1 MDLILKK
8 CNHFN
13 HQEKVKR
20 QSRPQLSSS
29 GFIFHSKTSR
39 TTKMAISQGVYDMCN
54 IVLSN
59 QSSIR
64 CISEVLGSRL
74 VKMWADVIR
83 VKISIFVAVPF
94 LISDFAV
101 AVATALSHSQM
112 FLIRTTV
119 FIVKL
124 NSTTTIAEFK
134 SCKKDF

>member
-1 MDLILKK
+1 
-8 CNHFN
+8 
-13 HQEKVKR
+13 
-20 QSRPQLSSS
+20 
-29 GFIFHSKTSR
+29 
-39 TTKMAISQGVYDMCN
+39 
-54 IVLSN
+54 
-59 QSSIR
+59 
-64 CISEVLGSRL
+64 
-74 VKMWADVIR
+74 MWADVIR

-134 SCKKDF
+134 SCKKRFLSGFG

>member
-1 MDLILKK
+1 
-8 CNHFN
+8 
-13 HQEKVKR
+13 
-20 QSRPQLSSS
+20 
-29 GFIFHSKTSR
+29 
-39 TTKMAISQGVYDMCN
+39 
-54 IVLSN
+54 
-59 QSSIR
+59 
-64 CISEVLGSRL
+64 VLGSRL

-124 NSTTTIAEFK
+124 NSTTIVAKFK
-134 SCKKDF
+134 SCKKDFRVGLG